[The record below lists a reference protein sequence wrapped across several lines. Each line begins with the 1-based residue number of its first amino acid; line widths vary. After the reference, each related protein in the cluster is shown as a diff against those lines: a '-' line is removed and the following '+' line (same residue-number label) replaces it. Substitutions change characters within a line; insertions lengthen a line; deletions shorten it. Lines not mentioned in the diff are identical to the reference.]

1 VSNRIEFGEPFPFSS
16 RADQMELSQV
26 NHDLAEKNQAK
37 RDSKPAASS
46 SGAPADQGVVGYS
59 LRVARRIVVA
69 TIGGTVVLI
78 GVAMI
83 VLPGPAVVVIPLG
96 LAILATE
103 FVWARRWLRKLKR
116 MIPKMN
122 GSGAKAETKPPQ

>member
-1 VSNRIEFGEPFPFSS
+1 
-16 RADQMELSQV
+16 MELSQV
-26 NHDLAEKNQAK
+26 NHDLAEND
-37 RDSKPAASS
+37 RSEPGSKPAAPST
-46 SGAPADQGVVGYS
+46 GAPADEGVVGYS
-59 LRVARRIVVA
+59 LRVARRIVIA

-78 GVAMI
+78 GVAVL

-122 GSGAKAETKPPQ
+122 GNGAKAETKPTQ